1 MRSIAEELGQVTS
14 IQDSIANGGL
24 PELRSENSPNVSV
37 ASEPRVSRR
46 DAFQDGSGCK
56 QGINSLEF
64 VTVGQSCAT
73 FQVGKAIRRQ
83 VSP

>member
-1 MRSIAEELGQVTS
+1 MTS
-14 IQDSIANGGL
+14 IQHSIANGGL

-37 ASEPRVSRR
+37 DSMQRLSRR
-46 DAFQDGSGCK
+46 DAFEDGSGCK

-64 VTVGQSCAT
+64 VTVGQSCTT